1 MWEICPAFRVLSISF
16 SPAAACREPPQ
27 KKSPFPGS
35 GSIPIQKNGVYW
47 DRRKSPFG
55 PTIAKE
61 KIRPEAAD
69 KEAVMSELLVLI
81 GVVAAW
87 YLIQGVILPR
97 MGVST

>member
-1 MWEICPAFRVLSISF
+1 LR
-16 SPAAACREPPQ
+16 
-27 KKSPFPGS
+27 
-35 GSIPIQKNGVYW
+35 
-47 DRRKSPFG
+47 
-55 PTIAKE
+55 

>member
-1 MWEICPAFRVLSISF
+1 VGNLPRFSRFVNLFLSGGGLPGAPA
-16 SPAAACREPPQ
+16 

-47 DRRKSPFG
+47 DRRKIPFG